1 MNKIVK
7 YVASWE
13 KDQSTIWLILSLF
26 KKISRFTFPLF
37 FSSCEKLA
45 FLTDLVR
52 WDIPRWRAGKAYVN
66 ETMLATT
73 SILPFSLL
81 LSFFSPSFPCHFP
94 SAIFFCTFITFT
106 YFSFHY
112 FVLLL
117 FFSPLQSASIS
128 FELGSSLNFTI
139 DNRFNRSWRIFCL
152 RCWLLSNARVDHYL
166 LALVIK
172 ARDKQVKSGI
182 DLL

>member
-45 FLTDLVR
+45 FLPDLVR

-117 FFSPLQSASIS
+117 FFFLLFNLPPYPLSLAVHWISLLITDLTVADEFSAWGADS
-128 FELGSSLNFTI
+128 
-139 DNRFNRSWRIFCL
+139 
-152 RCWLLSNARVDHYL
+152 
-166 LALVIK
+166 
-172 ARDKQVKSGI
+172 
-182 DLL
+182 